1 MEKEAVPPTIR
12 VLLVEDHEVVRDGLE
27 MLLAQCEGIEVVG
40 TAGTG
45 EEGIELS
52 ASLLPDL
59 VLLDLSLPGMHGLE
73 ALPSFLGQSQHPPR
87 VVVLTVHDDDDMVLR
102 AVRGGAQGYVL
113 KSASRDELV
122 TAVRRVAA
130 GGQSF
135 DDVVVRAFIHGEQ
148 RADEQLSRRELQVLQ
163 LVAAGQTNKEI
174 GGSLYLSPGTVKAH
188 LDSIYRKLGASD
200 RAQAVATA
208 LRRGLLE

>member
-1 MEKEAVPPTIR
+1 M
-12 VLLVEDHEVVRDGLE
+12 
-27 MLLAQCEGIEVVG
+27 
-40 TAGTG
+40 
-45 EEGIELS
+45 
-52 ASLLPDL
+52 
-59 VLLDLSLPGMHGLE
+59 
-73 ALPSFLGQSQHPPR
+73 
-87 VVVLTVHDDDDMVLR
+87 VVLTVHDDDDMVLR

-113 KSASRDELV
+113 KSASRDELL

-135 DDVVVRAFIHGEQ
+135 DDVVVRAFMHGEQ
-148 RADEQLSRRELQVLQ
+148 RADEAT
-163 LVAAGQTNKEI
+163 VAPRACRSCSSWPAGQTNKEI

-200 RAQAVATA
+200 RAQAVAMA